1 MYYTKKILITLIV
14 GMMWVLTS
22 CSDLTE
28 NPQSLLTNQV
38 LTSPSG
44 FERTVNATYQTLRNF
59 YGRERGFNLTTFG
72 TDIWRNGAD
81 GNFKFFNLYNA
92 ELDSRTPG
100 GQLQQVWS
108 ELYEGIN
115 SANTVIDS
123 APAVDLAEALKTQRI
138 AEVRFLRAFYYF
150 HLINIWGDVPLKLEV
165 TSEVTTVVERTP
177 IDAVF
182 AAIVDDLQFA
192 IDNLAT
198 DADQSQFG
206 RATVEAAQ
214 HLLSKVLLTRGD
226 QGDYGQAETLAES
239 VLNSGSFRLLDDFEE
254 LWVPGNERNDESVF
268 NVGYSP
274 DEIVNSQGNRSHLY
288 FIMTYDEP
296 PGMTRVKELG
306 RPWKRYRPTTFLA
319 NLYGEGDSRFD
330 KTFKTFYRSNDEVSI
345 PEGPN
350 GQKLWAVGDT
360 AVWVPRR
367 VVTQE
372 EKDSRP
378 PILIR
383 GIDEWTGRSFPTLRK
398 HIDPNRATTNDP
410 SGIRDFQLFRLAE
423 TYLLA
428 AEAEIMQNKLPEA
441 AEHINAVRRRAAYP
455 GQESAIEITANE
467 VDIDLLLDERAR
479 ELAGE
484 MKRWFDLKRTNKL
497 IERVRL
503 YNPDGAPNIQPFH
516 RLRPIP
522 QDEIDRATNDLPQNP
537 GF

>member
-1 MYYTKKILITLIV
+1 MFYIKKILITLIV

-81 GNFKFFNLYNA
+81 GNFKFFNLYDS

-108 ELYEGIN
+108 EFYEGIN
-115 SANTVIDS
+115 SANTVIAN
-123 APAVDLAEALKTQRI
+123 APAVDLDEGLKTQRI

-150 HLINIWGDVPLKLEV
+150 HLVNIWGDVPLKLEI
-165 TSEVTTVVERTP
+165 TTEVTTVVERTP
-177 IDAVF
+177 IDAVY
-182 AAIVDDLQFA
+182 AAIIDDLQFA
-192 IDNLAT
+192 INTLAT
-198 DADQSQFG
+198 DADQDQFG

-214 HLLSKVLLTRGD
+214 HLLAKVLLTRGD
-226 QGDYGQAETLAES
+226 QGDYAQAETLTES
-239 VLNSGSFRLLDDFEE
+239 VINSGSFRLLDDFAE
-254 LWVPGNERNDESVF
+254 LWVPGNERSDEAIF
-268 NVGYSP
+268 NVGYSS

-296 PGMTRVKELG
+296 AGMTRVKEQG
-306 RPWKRYRPTTFLA
+306 RPWKRYRTTTFLA
-319 NLYGEGDSRFD
+319 NLYGQGDSRFD

-367 VVTQE
+367 VVTQQ

-383 GIDEWTGRSFPTLRK
+383 GIDEWDGRSFPTLRK

-410 SGIRDFQLFRLAE
+410 SGERDFQVFRLAE

-428 AEAEIMQNKLPEA
+428 AEAEIMQNKLSEA
-441 AEHINAVRRRAAYP
+441 ADHINAVRVRAAEP
-455 GQESAIEITANE
+455 GAEAAIEISAND

-522 QDEIDRATNDLPQNP
+522 QAEIDRATNDLPQNP